1 MDVHCRLGR
10 SRPFRAQCPAV
21 RQKNPVCR
29 PISNI
34 VAAAKGANAASV
46 AGGSW
51 VGLGRG
57 RKRLSF
63 IYEVPVDP
71 NAENNSH
78 TFALNFIGYN
88 KSVLEVG
95 CSTGYLTKVIAERGC
110 NVVGMDLDPVAAQRA
125 ERWAERVVV
134 GNIDEGDVW
143 NYVKDESFDVVV
155 LGDVLEHLR
164 DPLASLR
171 QAVRK
176 MKPDGYV
183 VTSVPNFAHGDV
195 RMAVLQGRFRYTET
209 GLLDHTHLRF
219 FTLESTRELL
229 SEAGLIVVDTKR
241 VVMPLFSAEIGIKRR
256 DVSQQTLNELH
267 ADPEVESYQYVMK
280 SVRDNGTTALT
291 ELSGRVTELTD
302 RIHNQKMRI
311 GVMRKRLRDNR
322 VLDEHLAGHKRYIEA
337 LEGHVSG
344 LEHNIEVLTEGLV
357 AAEARYQ
364 ALVEAKKSGHVRSL
378 ARSISHRI
386 FRAPTNPS

>member
-1 MDVHCRLGR
+1 M
-10 SRPFRAQCPAV
+10 
-21 RQKNPVCR
+21 
-29 PISNI
+29 
-34 VAAAKGANAASV
+34 
-46 AGGSW
+46 
-51 VGLGRG
+51 
-57 RKRLSF
+57 SF

-71 NAENNSH
+71 NDENNSH

-95 CSTGYLTKVIAERGC
+95 CSTGYLTKVMTERGC
-110 NVVGMDLDPVAAQRA
+110 NVVGMDLDPDAAQRA

-134 GNIDEGDVW
+134 GNIDDGDVW
-143 NYVKDESFDVVV
+143 NYIKDESFDVVV

-195 RMAVLQGRFRYTET
+195 RIAVLQGRFRYADT
-209 GLLDHTHLRF
+209 GLLDRTHLRF

-229 SEAGLIVVDTKR
+229 TQAGLVVVDTKR
-241 VVMPLFSAEIGIKRR
+241 VVMPLFSAEIGIKRK
-256 DVSQQTLNELH
+256 DVSQKTLDELH

-280 SVRDNGTTALT
+280 SVRDNGTAALH
-291 ELSGRVTELTD
+291 ELSGRVSELSD
-302 RIHNQKMRI
+302 RIHNQKMRLAVI
-311 GVMRKRLRDNR
+311 RKRLRDNR
-322 VLDEHLAGHKRYIEA
+322 VLDEHLAEHKRYIAA

-344 LEHNIEVLTEGLV
+344 LEHNIEVLTEGL
-357 AAEARYQ
+357 ATSEARYQ
-364 ALVEAKKSGHVRSL
+364 AVVDAQKSGRVRSL
-378 ARSISHRI
+378 ARRVYHRI
-386 FRAPTNPS
+386 SRAPTNPD